1 MVRGHDISDR
11 LIGWYTA
18 VRRDLPW
25 RETTDPY
32 RIWLSEV
39 ILQQTRVAQGLDYYL
54 RFVERFPDV
63 QALARADEDE
73 VLKLWQGLGYYSRAR
88 NLHTAAR
95 EVAERYGGRS
105 PARHGG
111 GRAARGAG
119 GRPARRVGTAGP
131 RWWPPSPGPARGAG
145 RRKSAAV
152 PRWSRSGRGKRPSR
166 S

>member
-63 QALARADEDE
+63 QALARADVSVAMSKGTDVAMDVAMVTLMNSDLLLLPRAVTLSRRTVRIIRENLFWAFGYNVVCIPVAAG
-73 VLKLWQGLGYYSRAR
+73 VLYPVGLLLTPMWA
-88 NLHTAAR
+88 
-95 EVAERYGGRS
+95 
-105 PARHGG
+105 
-111 GRAARGAG
+111 
-119 GRPARRVGTAGP
+119 
-131 RWWPPSPGPARGAG
+131 
-145 RRKSAAV
+145 SAAMAFSSV
-152 PRWSRSGRGKRPSR
+152 SVVLNSLRLR
-166 S
+166 